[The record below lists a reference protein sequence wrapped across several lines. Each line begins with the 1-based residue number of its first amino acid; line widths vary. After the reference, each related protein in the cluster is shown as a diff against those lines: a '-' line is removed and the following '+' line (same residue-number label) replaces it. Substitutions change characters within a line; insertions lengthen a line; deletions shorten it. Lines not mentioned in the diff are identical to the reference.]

1 MVSELFKNSDRN
13 IADTEASVKGGMRA
27 IDPPPPHTHTHTHT
41 LFGGIEGAAVALLL
55 VLLIATPL

>member
-27 IDPPPPHTHTHTHT
+27 IEPPPPHTHT

>member
-27 IDPPPPHTHTHTHT
+27 IAPPPPPPHT
-41 LFGGIEGAAVALLL
+41 LFGGIEDAAVALLL